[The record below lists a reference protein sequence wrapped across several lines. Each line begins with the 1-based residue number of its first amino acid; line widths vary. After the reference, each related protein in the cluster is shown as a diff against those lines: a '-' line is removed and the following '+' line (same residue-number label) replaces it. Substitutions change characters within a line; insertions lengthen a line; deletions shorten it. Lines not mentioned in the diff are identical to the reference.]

1 MPQLA
6 LKFHGKNNFYLP
18 IQKYSACAPKANP
31 CQSRRQHGLVA
42 PADSIYARD
51 VSIVQKMLRNI
62 YKNIRKHTKTTK
74 CNEKKNDEKTL
85 GLLRCADCASDWI
98 VTTSGV
104 FSDLFIRSDIR
115 AFWYVGNWNFQDQQ
129 KFQIIKI

>member
-51 VSIVQKMLRNI
+51 VLIVQKMLI
-62 YKNIRKHTKTTK
+62 MKNNNSKITKTHEN
-74 CNEKKNDEKTL
+74 NEMQRKEE
-85 GLLRCADCASDWI
+85 
-98 VTTSGV
+98 
-104 FSDLFIRSDIR
+104 
-115 AFWYVGNWNFQDQQ
+115 
-129 KFQIIKI
+129 

>member
-6 LKFHGKNNFYLP
+6 LKCHGKNNFYLP

-31 CQSRRQHGLVA
+31 CQSRPQHGLVA

-62 YKNIRKHTKTTK
+62 YKTYENLQKLTKIYKSIRKFTKTYEMQRR
-74 CNEKKNDEKTL
+74 EK
-85 GLLRCADCASDWI
+85 
-98 VTTSGV
+98 
-104 FSDLFIRSDIR
+104 
-115 AFWYVGNWNFQDQQ
+115 
-129 KFQIIKI
+129 